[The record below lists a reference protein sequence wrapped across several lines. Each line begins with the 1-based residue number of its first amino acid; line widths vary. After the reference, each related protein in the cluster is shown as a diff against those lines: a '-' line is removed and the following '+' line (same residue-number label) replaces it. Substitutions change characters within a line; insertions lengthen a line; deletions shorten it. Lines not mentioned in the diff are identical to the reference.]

1 MQVITNATVS
11 VDSFLVLSGLLV
23 AYTLLK
29 ELDRSKGRFN
39 VLLFYVHRYLR
50 YTSFVTE
57 IPQNVT
63 LLFLLITPQD

>member
-23 AYTLLK
+23 SYTLLK

-39 VLLFYVHRYLR
+39 LLLFYVHRYLR
-50 YTSFVTE
+50 
-57 IPQNVT
+57 
-63 LLFLLITPQD
+63 